1 MAVISINYLNYFP
14 DPPQDSQSGESS
26 HNRLIRRYLL
36 ELKDLLPAPA
46 VSTVQSIHPFTHNF
60 VSFVMSHQIH
70 PQRIQQS
77 DASYRP
83 KDSFRQEGS
92 GANRSNRSLSE
103 RIHLPLEGRLELPN
117 SQNNFCRQPVLIRG
131 RMDLS
136 QRNFRYITQGE
147 GGSRGSLDE
156 RIGGF
161 SDHSW
166 GNSGRQ
172 FSRSRKE
179 EPINYDDKPTARNF
193 EERVNVDSRT
203 LEERISAT
211 STSTRRLNHSNGNE
225 GNVNK
230 TGTSNQ
236 QKQGKKPSKVQKQT
250 TRIQEP
256 MVLTEPR
263 SQEEINGGTISVR
276 NTSDG
281 KLTTAPGA
289 VDEVGSKQGN
299 IQQQTPVTK
308 QEEDEEM
315 DLHASKKN
323 LQFESPPAPTAA
335 AGTQFPVNIALQEQ
349 LREKA
354 LASMKRKA
362 HSGTKEKDLNTATN
376 SQQAIMFLASSTAAG
391 QALSPVMIEENSPLS
406 ALERTLNTPALKR
419 KIDPERDA
427 AVDAML
433 AEAHASSSSTE
444 DKNTSSQQVSNDEVG
459 LRLKESLDH
468 TDRISAIPLASNP
481 EPGPKAIIPKQISN
495 TVDRRTKSPK
505 GPYVGDKITRKKETE
520 ADAQFL
526 VSENQLGEAE
536 NIQSETKQK
545 LTKLPVQQTS
555 TTASQ
560 GPPGKYQYP
569 HDKYIE
575 DENDSY
581 LKEKPGSFPASVRHS
596 YTQGRRGRDVDEVLE
611 QPGFISAERRSRHWE
626 DRSEILDR
634 EYKGPLDDARRRPE
648 KPRSHIGHEY
658 RDDIYRNVGVRE
670 EARDPMFTP
679 HRIPPLSLPNRQHL
693 STEEY
698 TFHTSEHPSYS
709 ALRYLPIRGEE
720 HLARL
725 PDYDP
730 YYKDLAE
737 WLEITGFHDVDYRQ
751 IALRRHRER
760 ELDRLYAMRAAAS
773 VATRGEEK
781 LSPMDRRPPQGSGLM
796 LPPQLPLRAER
807 GSAELAVKVGPRLHT
822 YPSRAAQHPLS
833 HSAGERLPPRYT
845 DGYRNVSPSAE
856 GVGVKRRLAQEEQP
870 EGRRPEKSSRTSY
883 DAHPRVLSPRLEEES
898 FDRRGV
904 GTEVNENGPGRRNPE
919 AKIEEIALPHSRH
932 PARPSTPVR
941 EIQEKLAARSPSP
954 SRFHENEQRRAA
966 FKDSGSYKNR
976 VTEDDQ
982 SSNSVSRSGKKPY
995 EKGDRRGGSPDDL
1008 SPKKAERVSHRGRG
1022 GYNHSGRYQQL
1033 GDDHRHEYDDE
1044 FKSPGRG
1051 NLGHRRTSFDDSR
1064 RRPGYGRGVSGD
1076 YGRDWHNRNER
1087 RGGPP
1092 ANRTMSA
1099 SEPMDANSA
1108 ASSG

>member
-1 MAVISINYLNYFP
+1 
-14 DPPQDSQSGESS
+14 
-26 HNRLIRRYLL
+26 
-36 ELKDLLPAPA
+36 
-46 VSTVQSIHPFTHNF
+46 
-60 VSFVMSHQIH
+60 
-70 PQRIQQS
+70 
-77 DASYRP
+77 
-83 KDSFRQEGS
+83 
-92 GANRSNRSLSE
+92 
-103 RIHLPLEGRLELPN
+103 
-117 SQNNFCRQPVLIRG
+117 
-131 RMDLS
+131 MDLS
-136 QRNFRYITQGE
+136 QRNIRYITQGE

-166 GNSGRQ
+166 GNNGRQ

-193 EERVNVDSRT
+193 EERVNVDNRT

-211 STSTRRLNHSNGNE
+211 STSTRRPNHSNGNE

-230 TGTSNQ
+230 TGS
-236 QKQGKKPSKVQKQT
+236 KQGKKSQSKVQKQT

-263 SQEEINGGTISVR
+263 SQEEINGGTITVR

-281 KLTTAPGA
+281 NLTTAPGA
-289 VDEVGSKQGN
+289 VDEVGSKQGS
-299 IQQQTPVTK
+299 IQQQIQPVTK
-308 QEEDEEM
+308 QEEEEM
-315 DLHASKKN
+315 DFPTSKKN
-323 LQFESPPAPTAA
+323 VQFESSPAPTAV
-335 AGTQFPVNIALQEQ
+335 TIALPQ

-354 LASMKRKA
+354 LASMKMKA
-362 HSGTKEKDLNTATN
+362 QTGPKEKDLNIATN
-376 SQQAIMFLASSTAAG
+376 PQQAALFLASSTTAG
-391 QALSPVMIEENSPLS
+391 QALSPVISEENSALS
-406 ALERTLNTPALKR
+406 ALERTLNSPVKR

-444 DKNTSSQQVSNDEVG
+444 DKNTSSHQVSNDEVG
-459 LRLKESLDH
+459 RVKEPLDL
-468 TDRISAIPLASNP
+468 TDRTNAIPTASNP
-481 EPGPKAIIPKQISN
+481 EPGPKVIIPKSISN
-495 TVDRRTKSPK
+495 IVDRRTKSPK
-505 GPYVGDKITRKKETE
+505 GSGVGDKITRKKEIE
-520 ADAQFL
+520 PVAQFL

-536 NIQSETKQK
+536 NIQSEAKPK
-545 LTKLPVQQTS
+545 LTKLPVQTS

-560 GPPGKYQYP
+560 GQPGKYQYP

-581 LKEKPGSFPASVRHS
+581 LKEKPGSFSAPVRHS
-596 YTQGRRGRDVDEVLE
+596 YTLGRRGRDRDEVLE
-611 QPGFISAERRSRHWE
+611 QPGFISAERRSHHWE
-626 DRSEILDR
+626 DRSDILDR

-648 KPRSHIGHEY
+648 KPRPHIGHEY
-658 RDDIYRNVGVRE
+658 RDDIYRNVSVRD
-670 EARDPMFTP
+670 EARDSMFTP
-679 HRIPPLSLPNRQHL
+679 HRIPSLGLPNRQHL

-698 TFHTSEHPSYS
+698 TFHTPEHPSYS
-709 ALRYLPIRGEE
+709 SLRYLPIRGEE

-751 IALRRHRER
+751 VALRRHRER
-760 ELDRLYAMRAAAS
+760 ELDRLYAMRAAAAS

-781 LSPMDRRPPQGSGLM
+781 LSPLDRRPPQGSGLM

-833 HSAGERLPPRYT
+833 HSTGRPDERLPPRYA
-845 DGYRNVSPSAE
+845 DGYRNVSPPAE
-856 GVGVKRRLAQEEQP
+856 GVGLKRRIPQEEQI

-883 DAHPRVLSPRLEEES
+883 DAHPRTVSPRLEEET
-898 FDRRGV
+898 FDRRVV
-904 GTEVNENGPGRRNPE
+904 GTEVKENAPGRRNPE
-919 AKIEEIALPHSRH
+919 AKIEEIPLPHVRQ

-976 VTEDDQ
+976 GTEDDQ
-982 SSNSVSRSGKKPY
+982 SSNSVTRSGKKPY

-1008 SPKKAERVSHRGRG
+1008 SPKKTERVSYRGRG

-1033 GDDHRHEYDDE
+1033 GDDHRHEYDDG

-1064 RRPGYGRGVSGD
+1064 RKPGYGRGMSGD

-1092 ANRTMSA
+1092 PNRTLLA
-1099 SEPMDANSA
+1099 SESMDANSA
-1108 ASSG
+1108 TSTG